1 MKGKELIVTR
11 LATFQPDHHSQGIAS
26 SLIIIRVALGLSN
39 TPSGG
44 LCNVGTPPVS
54 THVHLGNSPAAFS
67 DAGQHFLSSEI
78 SMSQMRLK
86 SLGERL
92 GSVET
97 VENASV

>member
-1 MKGKELIVTR
+1 MKGKELIVTW
-11 LATFQPDHHSQGIAS
+11 LATFQPDYHWQDIAS
-26 SLIIIRVALGLSN
+26 SLMIIRVALGLSN

-44 LCNVGTPPVS
+44 LCNVGTVSVPPVS

-78 SMSQMRLK
+78 SMSQMKLK

-92 GSVET
+92 GSVDNAT
-97 VENASV
+97 V